1 MYFCRVRY
9 ARAQI
14 GLLLAVLSLRATHS
28 FSPAFRCEQSHVQ
41 RGFGHVSVRAC
52 TQVRVSQVH
61 VRVHTCMQLHTHTHT
76 HTHIHAAPTR
86 SQQIPCTSA
95 PINWASLQCLLASL
109 RAGFSP
115 LPPLS
120 VS

>member
-28 FSPAFRCEQSHVQ
+28 FSPAFRCVERHVR

-61 VRVHTCMQLHTHTHT
+61 VRVHTSMQLHT
-76 HTHIHAAPTR
+76 HTHIHAAPAR